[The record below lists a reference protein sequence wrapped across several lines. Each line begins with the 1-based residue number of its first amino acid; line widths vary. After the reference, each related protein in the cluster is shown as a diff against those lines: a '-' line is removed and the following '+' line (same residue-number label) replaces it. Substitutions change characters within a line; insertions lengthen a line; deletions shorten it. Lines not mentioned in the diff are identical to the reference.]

1 MASSAALARLATI
14 PARPFTSLLALGA
27 DRITV
32 IKAPSRSPL
41 LALAAGFGLS
51 LLSALPAAAH
61 GLATGGLLAG
71 GLHPL
76 LGLDHLLLLVGVGA
90 AASAIDGSLL
100 LFALGGAL
108 VGGVFGACGGG
119 LPQAEVLAAL
129 AVSAVGLLL
138 WRHRPQGADRPAHLA
153 LPGSVIA
160 AGVAI
165 HALLHAQ
172 ASTGDLAWWLGSGT
186 SSVAVVVLS
195 MVVLKRLPAVWLSRR
210 AVVLGGVRG
219 VGGGLLALV
228 PLG

>member
-1 MASSAALARLATI
+1 MTLS
-14 PARPFTSLLALGA
+14 F
-27 DRITV
+27 
-32 IKAPSRSPL
+32 RSPL

-51 LLSALPAAAH
+51 LLSGLPAGAH
-61 GLATGGLLAG
+61 GLAGGGLLAG

-90 AASAIDGSLL
+90 AATAMDGSLL

-108 VGGVFGACGGG
+108 VGSGFGAFGAS

-138 WRHRPQGADRPAHLA
+138 LRPSQGPDRRPGLV

-160 AGVAI
+160 GAVAI
-165 HALLHAQ
+165 HALLHGHA
-172 ASTGDLAWWLGSGT
+172 ASGELGWWLGAG
-186 SSVAVVVLS
+186 SSSLVVVLVT
-195 MVVLKRLPAVWLSRR
+195 MAALKRLGAPWMSRL
-210 AVVLGGVRG
+210 ALALA

>member
-1 MASSAALARLATI
+1 MTI
-14 PARPFTSLLALGA
+14 
-27 DRITV
+27 
-32 IKAPSRSPL
+32 PSRSPL

-51 LLSALPAAAH
+51 LLSALPAGAH
-61 GLATGGLLAG
+61 GLATGDLLAG

-108 VGGVFGACGGG
+108 LGSLFGASGGG
-119 LPQAEVLAAL
+119 LPQAEGLAAL
-129 AVSAVGLLL
+129 AVSAMGLLL
-138 WRHRPQGADRPAHLA
+138 WRRPQGADRPGHLA

-160 AGVAI
+160 AAVAI

-172 ASTGDLAWWLGSGT
+172 AATGDLGWWLGSGT
-186 SSVAVVVLS
+186 SSVAVVLLS
-195 MVVLKRLPAVWLSRR
+195 MVALKRLPAVWLSRL
-210 AVVLGGVRG
+210 AVVLGL
-219 VGGGLLALV
+219 GGGLLALV